1 MALGRKYMQG
11 MGLTEEQIN
20 AIIEANEETISGLKA
35 EIEKYRTASEDSE
48 KKLAKAQKELGEF
61 KDAAEKNEGKN
72 PYKVKYDALKEEFET
87 YKADNEKKAAKAI
100 KEDAYKALLK
110 DVGVI
115 EKYIPKVLKVSEI
128 DDIELDDD
136 GKIKDADK
144 LKESIKKE
152 WDDFIPKFM
161 GTQGAKTSTPPANV
175 GGKKTKDEILAI
187 KDTAERQKAIA
198 ENIELFGV

>member
-35 EIEKYRTASEDSE
+35 EIEKYRTASEDSD
-48 KKLAKAQKELGEF
+48 KKLAKAQKELGEL
-61 KDAAEKNEGKN
+61 KEAAEKNEGKN

-87 YKADNEKKAAKAI
+87 YKADTEKKAAKAV

-110 DVGVI
+110 EVGII
-115 EKYIPKVLKVSEI
+115 EKHIPKVLKVSEI

-144 LKESIKKE
+144 LKESLKKE
-152 WDDFIPKFM
+152 WDDFIPQDK
-161 GTQGAKTSTPPANV
+161 GTKGADTSTPPANT
-175 GGKKTKDEILAI
+175 GGKKSKDEILAI

-198 ENIELFGV
+198 ENLDLFGI

>member
-48 KKLAKAQKELGEF
+48 KKLAKAQKELGEL
-61 KDAAEKNEGKN
+61 KEAAEKNEGKN

-87 YKADNEKKAAKAI
+87 FKANTEKAASKAAK
-100 KEDAYKALLK
+100 ENAYKALLK
-110 DVGVI
+110 ETGLI
-115 EKYIPKVLKVSEI
+115 EKHIDKVLRVSDLEG
-128 DDIELDDD
+128 IELDAD

-152 WDDFIPKFM
+152 WDDFIPQDK
-161 GTQGAKTSTPPANV
+161 GTQGASTSTPPANT

-198 ENIELFGV
+198 ENIDLFGI